1 MPRSSASQAWKVLAE
16 AQGSWAARAKQGV
29 RERDR
34 FWVPSMPCFG
44 TSTLICIWSHWWA
57 VQQGLWT
64 SLCVRSR
71 MEDGASGWMDD
82 GWRGGAVGG

>member
-1 MPRSSASQAWKVLAE
+1 
-16 AQGSWAARAKQGV
+16 
-29 RERDR
+29 
-34 FWVPSMPCFG
+34 MPCFG

-71 MEDGASGWMDD
+71 MEDGASRWMDD
-82 GWRGGAVGG
+82 GWSRGQWVGDRWMGGLPERKETNSFEQWLLPLSRKEMRRA